1 MMEHKCIIFDSDGVL
16 VDSEAI
22 SAKIFQEMAV
32 ELGVDLDY
40 ETALDRFAG
49 TSMKE
54 NKQFVESHITG
65 ALPADFEQEF
75 RERTYKAYRTDLRA
89 VPGIHELIEKLQVPF
104 CVASS
109 GPVEKIRLNL
119 GLVGLLDQ
127 FEGKIFS
134 CYDIGSWKPE
144 PEIYVHAAREMGFE
158 PEECAVIEDSDSG
171 VRAAVAGGFPV
182 YVRTGQKK
190 KASFEKLGAVPFQ
203 EMKELEELLDLR

>member
-1 MMEHKCIIFDSDGVL
+1 MEHKCIIFDSDGVL

>member
-1 MMEHKCIIFDSDGVL
+1 MEHKCIIFDSDGVL

-134 CYDIGSWKPE
+134 CYDLGSWKPE

-203 EMKELEELLDLR
+203 EMKELEELLGLR

>member
-1 MMEHKCIIFDSDGVL
+1 MEHKCIIFDSDGVL

-22 SAKIFQEMAV
+22 SAKVFQEMAV

-49 TSMKE
+49 TSMKD

-203 EMKELEELLDLR
+203 EMKELEELLGLR

>member
-1 MMEHKCIIFDSDGVL
+1 MEHKCIIFDSDGVL

-22 SAKIFQEMAV
+22 SAKVFQEMAV

>member
-1 MMEHKCIIFDSDGVL
+1 MEHKCIIFDSDGVL

-75 RERTYKAYRTDLRA
+75 RERTYKAYRSDLRA

-134 CYDIGSWKPE
+134 CYDLGSWKPE

-203 EMKELEELLDLR
+203 EMKELEELLGLR

>member
-1 MMEHKCIIFDSDGVL
+1 MEHKCIIFDSDGVL

-22 SAKIFQEMAV
+22 SAKVFQEMAV

-49 TSMKE
+49 TSMKK

-203 EMKELEELLDLR
+203 EMKELEELLGLR

>member
-1 MMEHKCIIFDSDGVL
+1 MEHKCIIFDSDGVL

-203 EMKELEELLDLR
+203 EMKELEELLGLR

>member
-1 MMEHKCIIFDSDGVL
+1 MEHKCIIFDSDGVL

-89 VPGIHELIEKLQVPF
+89 VPGIHELIGKLQVPF

-203 EMKELEELLDLR
+203 EMKELEELLGLR

>member
-1 MMEHKCIIFDSDGVL
+1 MEHKCIIFDSDGVL

-75 RERTYKAYRTDLRA
+75 RERTYKAYKTDLRA
-89 VPGIHELIEKLQVPF
+89 VPGIHKLIEKLQVPF

-182 YVRTGQKK
+182 YVRTGQEK

-203 EMKELEELLDLR
+203 EMKELEALLGLR

>member
-1 MMEHKCIIFDSDGVL
+1 MEHKCIIFDSDGVL

-49 TSMKE
+49 TSMKD

-203 EMKELEELLDLR
+203 EMKELEVLLGLR

>member
-1 MMEHKCIIFDSDGVL
+1 MEHKCIIFDSDGVL

-22 SAKIFQEMAV
+22 SAKVFQEMAV

-75 RERTYKAYRTDLRA
+75 RERTYKAYRSDLRA

-203 EMKELEELLDLR
+203 EMKELEELLGLR

>member
-1 MMEHKCIIFDSDGVL
+1 MEHKCIIFDSDGVL

-75 RERTYKAYRTDLRA
+75 RERTYKAYKTDLRA
-89 VPGIHELIEKLQVPF
+89 VPGIHKLIEKLQVPF

-203 EMKELEELLDLR
+203 EMKELEALLGLR

>member
-1 MMEHKCIIFDSDGVL
+1 MEHKCIIFDSDGVL

-119 GLVGLLDQ
+119 GLVGLLEQ

-203 EMKELEELLDLR
+203 EMKELEELLGLR

>member
-1 MMEHKCIIFDSDGVL
+1 MEHKCIIFDSDGVL

-22 SAKIFQEMAV
+22 SAKVFQEMAV

-203 EMKELEELLDLR
+203 EMKELEELLGLR

>member
-1 MMEHKCIIFDSDGVL
+1 MEHKCIIFDSDGVL

-22 SAKIFQEMAV
+22 SAKVFQEMAV

-49 TSMKE
+49 TSMKD